1 MPELDYSEPVNL
13 ACIDLSNP
21 DIKATAAQIR
31 KACLDSGFFYVVHH
45 GIDQDFLDEVFEQ
58 SRRLFAL
65 PEKEKMKLL
74 RNENHRGYTPYQ
86 DEILNPSMQT
96 EGDWKESYYI
106 GPEASEANVGQGKRF
121 HGPNQWPSTELLPC
135 WRETMEDYYEKV
147 LNVGRRLIPL
157 IALALNLDATYFNK
171 PGMMDEP
178 LAFIRLLHYPGK
190 SSSSESGIIGASA
203 HSDYGMLTLLATDG
217 VQGLQ
222 ICRNK
227 DSWPQIWE
235 DVPPL
240 KGAFVFNIGDMLE
253 RWSNCL
259 FRSTLHRVT
268 INGQERYSVAFFL
281 DPNVDCLVEC
291 LQSCCTETN
300 PARFPPIRSGDYLQ
314 ERIKMTYSSTH

>member
-1 MPELDYSEPVNL
+1 MPEVDYSEPVNL

-121 HGPNQWPSTELLPC
+121 HGPNQWPST
-135 WRETMEDYYEKV
+135 
-147 LNVGRRLIPL
+147 
-157 IALALNLDATYFNK
+157 
-171 PGMMDEP
+171 
-178 LAFIRLLHYPGK
+178 
-190 SSSSESGIIGASA
+190 
-203 HSDYGMLTLLATDG
+203 GMLG
-217 VQGLQ
+217 G
-222 ICRNK
+222 
-227 DSWPQIWE
+227 
-235 DVPPL
+235 
-240 KGAFVFNIGDMLE
+240 G
-253 RWSNCL
+253 
-259 FRSTLHRVT
+259 
-268 INGQERYSVAFFL
+268 
-281 DPNVDCLVEC
+281 
-291 LQSCCTETN
+291 
-300 PARFPPIRSGDYLQ
+300 
-314 ERIKMTYSSTH
+314 